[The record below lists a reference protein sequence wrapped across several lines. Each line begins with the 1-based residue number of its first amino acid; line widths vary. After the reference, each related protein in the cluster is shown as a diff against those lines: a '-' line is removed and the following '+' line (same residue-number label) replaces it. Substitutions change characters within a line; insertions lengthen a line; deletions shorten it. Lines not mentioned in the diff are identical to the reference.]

1 MFISL
6 KEIESMVGRE
16 TAVSLCRWIGN
27 YTPVTCRQ
35 EQGSA
40 DVQQFD
46 IDEAIEYAK
55 IKMHQDSFKRAF
67 FPYLVKLKHYKIC
80 NGFEKDCSA

>member
-6 KEIESMVGRE
+6 REVKTFVGRE
-16 TAVSLCRWIGN
+16 MAVRLCEWIEN

-35 EQGSA
+35 GQEVKDGLE
-40 DVQQFD
+40 FD

-55 IKMHQDSFKRAF
+55 IKIHQESFKRAF
-67 FPYLVKLKHYKIC
+67 FPHLVKLKHDMVC
-80 NGFEKDCSA
+80 NGLEKVRSA

>member
-6 KEIESMVGRE
+6 REVETFVGQEAAVRLCEWIE
-16 TAVSLCRWIGN
+16 N

-35 EQGSA
+35 GIKDGLE
-40 DVQQFD
+40 FD

-55 IKMHQDSFKRAF
+55 IKIHQESSKRAF
-67 FPYLVKLKHYKIC
+67 FPHLVKLKHDMVC
-80 NGFEKDCSA
+80 NGLEKVRSA